1 MQMLPSAA
9 QRYRLGIAFSS
20 SLREYKVFHMFALA
34 AAKEQIITTQSA
46 HVTNEPSR
54 YFFAVL
60 VPLVTVWVCASNRNG
75 DAGERWWMAGPTAC
89 VDTEEFIAAAVQV
102 IRSSLRCPCCQEQRS
117 NTGY

>member
-46 HVTNEPSR
+46 HVTNEPS
-54 YFFAVL
+54 
-60 VPLVTVWVCASNRNG
+60 
-75 DAGERWWMAGPTAC
+75 
-89 VDTEEFIAAAVQV
+89 
-102 IRSSLRCPCCQEQRS
+102 LRCPCCHEQRR
-117 NTGY
+117 NTGYESAGLHRLSNPVYPFRLAQFSPARSAVPFALIRAHCF